1 MQTIL
6 LPIQKKYCEK
16 IFSGQKFYEFRKSVP
31 SKNIEKIIVYE
42 SRGCGMAIGELLIKG
57 IISGSIEE
65 IWQLTKNKAG
75 IEYSE
80 FIKYFK
86 SCEVAF
92 VYSILS
98 YVKYNKP
105 KSIDQYNLSR
115 APQNFV
121 WIERK

>member
-6 LPIQKKYCEK
+6 LPIRKKYCDK
-16 IFSGQKFYEFRKSVP
+16 IFSGQKCFEFRKSVP
-31 SKNIEKIIVYE
+31 SKNIGKIIVYE
-42 SRGCGMAIGELLIKG
+42 SRGCGMAIGEMLIKDV
-57 IISGSIEE
+57 ISGSVED

-86 SCEVAF
+86 SNNVAYA
-92 VYSILS
+92 YSILS
-98 YVKYNKP
+98 YTKYGKP
-105 KSIDQYNLSR
+105 KSLDQYNLSR